1 MQWRSLPRY
10 RKLKDKITNGDRIK
24 ERNEIDMCWLMDM
37 AEEKAWLK
45 AVQNVT
51 KNLNLTTEQA
61 MAALGISEERQKSLR
76 KLL

>member
-1 MQWRSLPRY
+1 
-10 RKLKDKITNGDRIK
+10 
-24 ERNEIDMCWLMDM
+24 MCWLMDM
-37 AEEKAWLK
+37 AEERGEKRAEERGIEKTLLVS
-45 AVQNVT
+45 VQNVT